1 MTMWEVKSIDPRV
14 QRRQRILMVLA
25 VLALPMLVYGAYWK
39 GGEDSRERIRQL
51 EVLEQHYEQLT
62 RELEHAQQMQAVL
75 SSGER
80 LGRQANEQSR
90 QTIKLLEE
98 QIYKLQQDLAF
109 YKGVLAP
116 ASRREGLRIRSFE
129 LQGTDD
135 PLLYRYK
142 LLLSRVG
149 TDDKALEGQ
158 VRISV
163 VGKREGKE
171 VELDLAELSSEWNS
185 TTSFGFRHLQAFPE
199 GARYAELRLPED
211 FVPDQIKVRAD
222 IKGQR
227 QPLERTYNWNEEK
240 K

>member
-1 MTMWEVKSIDPRV
+1 MMWEVKTLDPRQ
-14 QRRQRILMVLA
+14 QRRKRIFLAIALLAFPLLVL
-25 VLALPMLVYGAYWK
+25 GAYWK
-39 GGEDSRERIRQL
+39 GGEDSRERIREL
-51 EVLEQHYEQLT
+51 ESIEEHYEQIS
-62 RELEHAQQMQAVL
+62 RELAQSQQMQAVL

-129 LQGTDD
+129 LQITDD

-149 TDDKALEGQ
+149 TDDKPLEGQ

-163 VGKREGKE
+163 VGERQGAE
-171 VELDLAELSSEWNS
+171 VELDLAELSKEWTS
-185 TTSFGFRHLQAFPE
+185 TTSFAFRHLQAFPE
-199 GARYAELRLPED
+199 GARYADLRLPED
-211 FVPDQIKVRAD
+211 FTPSQVKVRAD

>member
-1 MTMWEVKSIDPRV
+1 MKWEVKTLDPCQ
-14 QRRQRILMVLA
+14 QRRKRRMLA
-25 VLALPMLVYGAYWK
+25 ALLISLPLIVYGAYWK
-39 GGEDSRERIRQL
+39 GGEDSRQRIQEL
-51 EVLEQHYEQLT
+51 ESLEQHYQQLS
-62 RELEHAQQMQAVL
+62 RELEQAQQMQAVL

-129 LQGTDD
+129 LQTTDD
-135 PLLYRYK
+135 PQLYRYK

-149 TDDKALEGQ
+149 TDDKPLEGQ

-163 VGKREGKE
+163 VGTREGQE
-171 VELDLAELSSEWNS
+171 VELDLAELSQEWKGQ
-185 TTSFGFRHLQAFPE
+185 TPFAFRHLQAFPE
-199 GARYAELRLPED
+199 GARYAELKLPND
-211 FVPDQIKVRAD
+211 FTPGEIKVRAD

>member
-1 MTMWEVKSIDPRV
+1 MMWEVKTLDPRH
-14 QRRQRILMVLA
+14 QRRKRILLTVLLLSLPLL
-25 VLALPMLVYGAYWK
+25 VLGAYWK
-39 GGEDSRERIRQL
+39 GGEDSRERIREL
-51 EVLEQHYEQLT
+51 EALEEHYEQVS
-62 RELEHAQQMQAVL
+62 RELEQSQQMQAVL

-129 LQGTDD
+129 LQSTDD

-149 TDDKALEGQ
+149 TDDKPLEGRCASAWSANARAQ
-158 VRISV
+158 RWSWT
-163 VGKREGKE
+163 
-171 VELDLAELSSEWNS
+171 LPN
-185 TTSFGFRHLQAFPE
+185 FPRS
-199 GARYAELRLPED
+199 GPAPHPSPSATCKPSR
-211 FVPDQIKVRAD
+211 KVH
-222 IKGQR
+222 GM
-227 QPLERTYNWNEEK
+227 PS
-240 K
+240 

>member
-1 MTMWEVKSIDPRV
+1 MKWEVTTLDPRQ
-14 QRRQRILMVLA
+14 QRRKRWL
-25 VLALPMLVYGAYWK
+25 LALLLVGLPLLVYGAYWK
-39 GGEDSRERIRQL
+39 GGEDSRERL
-51 EVLEQHYEQLT
+51 
-62 RELEHAQQMQAVL
+62 RELEGLAQHYDQLSRELEQAQQMQAVL

-129 LQGTDD
+129 LQTTED
-135 PLLYRYK
+135 PQLYRYK

-149 TDDKALEGQ
+149 TDDKPLEGQ

-163 VGKREGKE
+163 TGKREGAA
-171 VELDLAELSSEWNS
+171 VELDLAELSPEWS
-185 TTSFGFRHLQAFPE
+185 GATAFAFRHLQAFPE
-199 GARYAELRLPED
+199 GARYAELRLPDD
-211 FVPDQIKVRAD
+211 FTPSEVKVRAD

>member
-98 QIYKLQQDLAF
+98 QIYKLQQDLALH
-109 YKGVLAP
+109 KGVLAP
-116 ASRREGLRIRSFE
+116 DRKSA
-129 LQGTDD
+129 
-135 PLLYRYK
+135 
-142 LLLSRVG
+142 VH
-149 TDDKALEGQ
+149 
-158 VRISV
+158 
-163 VGKREGKE
+163 GK
-171 VELDLAELSSEWNS
+171 
-185 TTSFGFRHLQAFPE
+185 
-199 GARYAELRLPED
+199 
-211 FVPDQIKVRAD
+211 
-222 IKGQR
+222 
-227 QPLERTYNWNEEK
+227 
-240 K
+240 

>member
-1 MTMWEVKSIDPRV
+1 MKWEVKTLDPRQ
-14 QRRQRILMVLA
+14 QRRRRRLLVALL
-25 VLALPMLVYGAYWK
+25 VALPLIVYGAYWK
-39 GGEDSRERIRQL
+39 GGEDSRARIL
-51 EVLEQHYEQLT
+51 ELESLEQHYEQLS
-62 RELEHAQQMQAVL
+62 RELEQSQQMQAVL

-129 LQGTDD
+129 LQSSED

-149 TDDKALEGQ
+149 TDDKPLEGQ

-163 VGKREGKE
+163 VGKRGGEE
-171 VELDLAELSSEWNS
+171 VELDLGELSGDWKGP
-185 TTSFGFRHLQAFPE
+185 TSFAFRHLQAFPE

-211 FVPDQIKVRAD
+211 FTPSEVKVRAD